1 MYENKKVLVAGG
13 TGFVGVNLINRLLS
27 LGADVRA
34 TVHNKPA
41 VIDDDRVEYI
51 TCDLMEKEDCRRA
64 TEGVDCV
71 FMCAANTSGAAVMAK
86 TPLVHVTP
94 NILMNTLLLDA
105 AYSAGVKKYL
115 FISSNT
121 VYPAVDHPVTE
132 EEMVPGDVFEKYFCV
147 AWMKQFTEVLCRM
160 YAEKIPR
167 PMKTV
172 VVRPA
177 NIYGPHDDFE
187 WETSHVL
194 PALMRKVVERH
205 DPIQVWGDGNDV
217 KDFIY
222 IDDFID
228 GMLLA
233 MERIENFEP
242 INIASA
248 VPCTIKQALQAM
260 LEADGYTDA
269 RISFDASKPTMIPI
283 RLIDASMARRVLGF
297 EARTP
302 MAEGLKRTIQWYRQ
316 VCCDA
321 VV

>member
-41 VIDDDRVEYI
+41 VIDDDRIEYI
-51 TCDLMEKEDCRRA
+51 TCDLMEKDDCRRA
-64 TEGVDCV
+64 AEGVDYV

-105 AYSAGVKKYL
+105 AYSAGVNKLL

-177 NIYGPHDDFE
+177 NIYGPYDDFE

-242 INIASA
+242 VNIASG

-297 EARTP
+297 EVRTS

-316 VCCDA
+316 ACCDA